1 MSASIL
7 QADKFKP
14 MKRLNI
20 LFGTALLILAGGG
33 LEAQKQ
39 TAPPG
44 GTPKDFSLPEKKVS
58 KLPNG
63 FGSALVQYGNI
74 PKVTINLIIKTGNV
88 HEAANEVWLADLTG
102 ELMKEGTTT
111 MDFKTI
117 SKKVAG
123 MGGEVN
129 VSVGAD
135 QFTISGSVLSEFA
148 PGLIKIMGDMVMN
161 PAFPASELERL
172 KNDLKRQL
180 AVQKTQPQAQAQ
192 EKFFQIIYKDHAYG
206 RYFPTDE
213 MLGSYTVDKVKDFYN
228 KNFGAKRSVIYV
240 AGKFDESLAA
250 KAIEESFSTW
260 KAGPDISYPAASQVR
275 TNEIATID
283 RKNAPQTTILLGL
296 PTITPTHA
304 DYVPL
309 QITNSLLGGSF
320 GSRITTNL
328 REDKGYTYSP
338 YSTIQ
343 NRNGVSVWYEQADVT
358 SEHTGE
364 SLQEIAKEIK
374 RLQNEPPSKE
384 ELTGI
389 QRYQAGIFVL
399 QNSTPSGI
407 IGQLNFIDQYG
418 LDESYLTN
426 RVKNIYAVTAEK
438 VSQMTRDHFKY
449 EDMTLVM
456 VGDKKLLEKQKHL
469 YEKAKKIK

>member
-1 MSASIL
+1 
-7 QADKFKP
+7 
-14 MKRLNI
+14 MKNKI
-20 LFGTALLILAGGG
+20 LFGTALIILVWSN

-39 TAPPG
+39 TAPAG
-44 GTPKDFSLPEKKVS
+44 GTPKDFSLPEKKITT
-58 KLPNG
+58 LPNG
-63 FGSALVQYGNI
+63 FGSALVQYGDI

-102 ELMKEGTTT
+102 VLMKEGTTT

-117 SKKVAG
+117 SRKVAG

-129 VSVGAD
+129 VNVSAD

-148 PGLIKIMGDMVMN
+148 PGLIKIISDIAMN
-161 PAFPASELERL
+161 PAFPPSELERL
-172 KNDLKRQL
+172 KKDLKRQL
-180 AVQKTQPQAQAQ
+180 AVEKTRPQAQAQ
-192 EKFFQIIYKDHAYG
+192 EKFFQLIYKDHPYG
-206 RYFPTDE
+206 RFFPTDE
-213 MLGSYTVDKVKDFYN
+213 MLNSYTIDKVKDFYG
-228 KNFGAKRSVIYV
+228 KNFGAKRSVLYV
-240 AGKFDESLAA
+240 AGKFDAA
-250 KAIEESFSTW
+250 SAEKAIEESFSPW
-260 KAGPDISYPAASQVR
+260 KAGPEINYPPATQVR

-283 RKNAPQTTILLGL
+283 RKDAPQTTILLGL
-296 PTITPTHA
+296 PTLTPNHA

-309 QITNSLLGGSF
+309 QVTNSLLGGSF

-338 YSTIQ
+338 FSTIQ
-343 NRNGVSVWYEQADVT
+343 NRKGVSVWYEQADVT

-364 SLQEIAKEIK
+364 SLQEIAKEIR

-407 IGQLNFIDQYG
+407 IGQLNFIDQNG
-418 LDESYLTN
+418 LDDTYLTN
-426 RVKNIYAVTAEK
+426 RVKNIYAVT
-438 VSQMTRDHFKY
+438 R
-449 EDMTLVM
+449 
-456 VGDKKLLEKQKHL
+456 KKFHK
-469 YEKAKKIK
+469 

>member
-1 MSASIL
+1 
-7 QADKFKP
+7 
-14 MKRLNI
+14 MKNKI
-20 LFGTALLILAGGG
+20 LFGTALIILVWSN

-39 TAPPG
+39 TAPAG
-44 GTPKDFSLPEKKVS
+44 GTPKDFSLPEKKITT
-58 KLPNG
+58 LTNG
-63 FGSALVQYGNI
+63 LGSALVQYGDI

-102 ELMKEGTTT
+102 VLMKEGTTT

-117 SKKVAG
+117 SRKVAG

-129 VSVGAD
+129 VNVSAD

-148 PGLIKIMGDMVMN
+148 PGLIKIISDIAMN
-161 PAFPASELERL
+161 PAFPPSELERL
-172 KNDLKRQL
+172 KKDLKRQL
-180 AVQKTQPQAQAQ
+180 AVEKTRPQAQAQ
-192 EKFFQIIYKDHAYG
+192 EKFFQIIYKDHPYG
-206 RYFPTDE
+206 RFFPTDE
-213 MLGSYTVDKVKDFYN
+213 MLSSYTIDKVKDFYG
-228 KNFGAKRSVIYV
+228 KNFGAKRSVLYV
-240 AGKFDESLAA
+240 AGKFDAA
-250 KAIEESFSTW
+250 SVEKAVEESFSQW
-260 KAGPDISYPAASQVR
+260 KAGPEISYPPATQVR

-296 PTITPTHA
+296 PTLTPNHA

-309 QITNSLLGGSF
+309 QVTNSLLGGSF

-338 YSTIQ
+338 FSTIQ
-343 NRNGVSVWYEQADVT
+343 NRKGVSVWYEQADVT

-364 SLQEIAKEIK
+364 SLQEIAKEIR

-407 IGQLNFIDQYG
+407 IGQLNFIDQNG
-418 LDESYLTN
+418 LDDTYLTN
-426 RVKNIYAVTAEK
+426 RVKNIYAVTPEK
-438 VSQMTRDHFKY
+438 ISQMTKDHFKY

-456 VGDKKLLEKQKHL
+456 VGDKKLLDKQKQLH
-469 YEKAKKIK
+469 EKARSVK

>member
-1 MSASIL
+1 
-7 QADKFKP
+7 
-14 MKRLNI
+14 MKNKI
-20 LFGTALLILAGGG
+20 LFGTALIILVWSNLG
-33 LEAQKQ
+33 AQKQ
-39 TAPPG
+39 TAPAG
-44 GTPKDFSLPEKKVS
+44 GTPKDFSLPEKKVTT
-58 KLPNG
+58 LPNG
-63 FGSALVQYGNI
+63 LGSALVQYGDI

-102 ELMKEGTTT
+102 VLMKEGTTT

-117 SKKVAG
+117 SRKVAG

-129 VSVGAD
+129 VNVSAD

-148 PGLIKIMGDMVMN
+148 PGLIKIISDIAMN

-172 KNDLKRQL
+172 KKDLKRQL
-180 AVQKTQPQAQAQ
+180 AVEKTRPQAQAQ
-192 EKFFQIIYKDHAYG
+192 EKFFQIIYKDHPYG
-206 RYFPTDE
+206 RFFPTDE
-213 MLGSYTVDKVKDFYN
+213 MLSSYTIDKVKDFYG
-228 KNFGAKRSVIYV
+228 KNFGAKRSVLYV
-240 AGKFDESLAA
+240 AGKFDAA
-250 KAIEESFSTW
+250 SVEKAVEESFSQW
-260 KAGPDISYPAASQVR
+260 KAGPEISYPPATQVR

-296 PTITPTHA
+296 PTLTPNHA

-309 QITNSLLGGSF
+309 QVTNSLLGGSF

-338 YSTIQ
+338 FSTIQ
-343 NRNGVSVWYEQADVT
+343 NRKGVSVWYEQADVT

-364 SLQEIAKEIK
+364 SLQEIAKEIR

-407 IGQLNFIDQYG
+407 IGQLNFIDQNG
-418 LDESYLTN
+418 LDDTYLTN
-426 RVKNIYAVTAEK
+426 RVKNIYAVTPEK
-438 VSQMTRDHFKY
+438 ISQMTKDHFKY

-456 VGDKKLLEKQKHL
+456 VGDKKLLDKQKQLH
-469 YEKAKKIK
+469 EKARSVK

>member
-1 MSASIL
+1 
-7 QADKFKP
+7 
-14 MKRLNI
+14 MKNKI
-20 LFGTALLILAGGG
+20 LFGTALIILVWSN

-39 TAPPG
+39 TAPAG
-44 GTPKDFSLPEKKVS
+44 GTPKDFSLPEKKITT
-58 KLPNG
+58 LPNG
-63 FGSALVQYGNI
+63 FGSALVQYGDI

-102 ELMKEGTTT
+102 VLMKEGTTT

-117 SKKVAG
+117 SRKVAG

-129 VSVGAD
+129 VNVSAD

-148 PGLIKIMGDMVMN
+148 PGLIKIISDIAMN
-161 PAFPASELERL
+161 PAFPPSELERL
-172 KNDLKRQL
+172 KKDLKRQL
-180 AVQKTQPQAQAQ
+180 AVEKTRPQAQAQ
-192 EKFFQIIYKDHAYG
+192 EKFFQLIYKDHPYG
-206 RYFPTDE
+206 RFFPTDE
-213 MLGSYTVDKVKDFYN
+213 MLNSYTIDKVKDFYG
-228 KNFGAKRSVIYV
+228 KNFGAKRSVLYV
-240 AGKFDESLAA
+240 AGKFDAA
-250 KAIEESFSTW
+250 SAEKAIEESFSPW
-260 KAGPDISYPAASQVR
+260 KPGPEISYPPATQVR

-283 RKNAPQTTILLGL
+283 RKDAPQTTILLGL
-296 PTITPTHA
+296 PTITPNHA

-309 QITNSLLGGSF
+309 QVTNSLLGGSF
-320 GSRITTNL
+320 GSRITTNI

-338 YSTIQ
+338 FSTIQ
-343 NRNGVSVWYEQADVT
+343 NRKGVSVWYEQADVT

-364 SLQEIAKEIK
+364 SLQEIAKEIR

-407 IGQLNFIDQYG
+407 IGQLNFIDQNG
-418 LDESYLTN
+418 LDDTYLTN
-426 RVKNIYAVTAEK
+426 RVKNIYAVTPEK
-438 VSQMTRDHFKY
+438 VSQMTKDHFKY

-456 VGDKKLLEKQKHL
+456 VGDKKLLDKQKELH
-469 YEKAKKIK
+469 EKARKVK